1 MFVLGQESR
10 DSTILIS
17 MNRDQIQATISSY
30 QHNVLRHSF
39 LDKLKEESV
48 SFGGD
53 SFIPRVEALWWW
65 AATQLNCLLSGGG
78 TLSGLLAKAS
88 KTVIGGSA
96 LQNGHEGRRCLCCCD
111 WYQSIKQEVW
121 ITCLQLGVSSSQ
133 AITQIVQ
140 ARSLVPERNKVRL
153 RSFHTSLI
161 DNYENGKIF
170 EYDMNLPWGA
180 LTPIILQKK
189 NLYIS
194 ISKESAK
201 GVITSTKCD

>member
-1 MFVLGQESR
+1 M
-10 DSTILIS
+10 
-17 MNRDQIQATISSY
+17 
-30 QHNVLRHSF
+30 
-39 LDKLKEESV
+39 KEESV

-53 SFIPRVEALWWW
+53 SFIPRVVEIGIVVM

-121 ITCLQLGVSSSQ
+121 ITCLQQGVSSSQ

-201 GVITSTKCD
+201 GVITSTKCDQILRPRNVLLRSVKIPKGLFLELLWISHWVCV

>member
-121 ITCLQLGVSSSQ
+121 ITCLQQGVSSSQ

-189 NLYIS
+189 IYIS
-194 ISKESAK
+194 VFPKNQRRAL
-201 GVITSTKCD
+201 